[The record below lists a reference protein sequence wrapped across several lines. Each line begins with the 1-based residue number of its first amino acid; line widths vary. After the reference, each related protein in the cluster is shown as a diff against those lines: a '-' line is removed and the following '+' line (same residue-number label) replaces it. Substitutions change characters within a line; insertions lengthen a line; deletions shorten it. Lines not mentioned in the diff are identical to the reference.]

1 MIMCKRILR
10 NASLYLL
17 ASANV
22 IYAMKHGFDWLTW
35 VAIGLTVIVLIG
47 DIAEGFKNGKR
58 K

>member
-1 MIMCKRILR
+1 M
-10 NASLYLL
+10 L